1 MNNTPSSIEEI
12 EKIIPILLTDKVKK
26 KIVKVIESEKRKYLE
41 KFVEWLEEVEGN
53 LLDKFLS
60 QQKKGQ
66 DE

>member
-66 DE
+66 YD